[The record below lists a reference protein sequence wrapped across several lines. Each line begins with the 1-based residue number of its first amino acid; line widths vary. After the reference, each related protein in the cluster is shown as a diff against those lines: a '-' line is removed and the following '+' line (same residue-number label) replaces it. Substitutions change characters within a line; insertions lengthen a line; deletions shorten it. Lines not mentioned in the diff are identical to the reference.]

1 MTPRLPAIRDRAHSR
16 DDDII
21 PLGGQG
27 WEKSVKTTLIGAAT
41 LCALASAS
49 PATAQDSATFTA
61 TTTVPAY
68 CSQFSGGQTPMD
80 LGALTGPTGQTVSTF
95 ASSAQTERI
104 LASGYYCNA
113 PSTITIKADPLI
125 QTDNT
130 PVTQTDNFTN
140 RVDYTATLKWDP
152 LQNSVSSTAANATVI
167 NAAQANIGN
176 LTLKLSDPT
185 TDGNKRPIAGAYA
198 GQVHLTIALQ

>member
-1 MTPRLPAIRDRAHSR
+1 MTLRLPAIRDHALSH

-41 LCALASAS
+41 LCALASSS
-49 PATAQDSATFTA
+49 PAMAQDTATFTA
-61 TTTVPAY
+61 TTTVPPY

-80 LGALTGPTGQTVSTF
+80 LGTLTGPTGQTVATF
-95 ASSAQTERI
+95 ASNAQTERI
-104 LASGYYCNA
+104 LASNYYCNA
-113 PSTITIKADPLI
+113 PSTITIKADPLM
-125 QTDNT
+125 QADNT
-130 PVTQTDNFTN
+130 PVTEPDNFTN

-152 LQNSVSSTAANATVI
+152 LQNSVSSTAANPEVI

-185 TDGNKRPIAGAYA
+185 TDGNRRPIAGAYV